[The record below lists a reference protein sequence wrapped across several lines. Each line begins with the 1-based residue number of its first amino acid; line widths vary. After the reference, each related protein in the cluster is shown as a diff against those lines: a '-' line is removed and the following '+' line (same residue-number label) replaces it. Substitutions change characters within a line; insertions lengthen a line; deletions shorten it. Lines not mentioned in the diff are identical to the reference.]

1 MRTLRSGVGLVTV
14 AFALALPAPASAQ
27 IDPGVNYDP
36 ASPAGKE
43 YAIPLVLGRAEG
55 AGTEDQ
61 QAAANTPFGIGITP
75 RGARGAGD
83 GGAGGG
89 AGGAGGAGAGTAGS
103 EGSAPRGANG
113 GAPSAGELRD
123 RIAAAEAPGGTAGWS
138 LGIWAAV
145 LLGAALVGLLLR
157 GRPVR
162 PAT

>member
-1 MRTLRSGVGLVTV
+1 VTV

-61 QAAANTPFGIGITP
+61 QAAANTPFGIGISP
-75 RGARGAGD
+75 RGGRGAGAGVGS
-83 GGAGGG
+83 GGAGAGSGG
-89 AGGAGGAGAGTAGS
+89 AGAGVDGGTAAGAGTAG
-103 EGSAPRGANG
+103 GRDGAAG
-113 GAPSAGELRD
+113 GAPSRAELREQT
-123 RIAAAEAPGGTAGWS
+123 AAAEAPGGTAGWS

-157 GRPVR
+157 GRPAR

>member
-75 RGARGAGD
+75 RGARGAGA
-83 GGAGGG
+83 GAAGGS
-89 AGGAGGAGAGTAGS
+89 TAGDQ
-103 EGSAPRGANG
+103 GSATRGANG
-113 GAPSAGELRD
+113 GAPTAGELREQ
-123 RIAAAEAPGGTAGWS
+123 IAAAESPGGTAGWS